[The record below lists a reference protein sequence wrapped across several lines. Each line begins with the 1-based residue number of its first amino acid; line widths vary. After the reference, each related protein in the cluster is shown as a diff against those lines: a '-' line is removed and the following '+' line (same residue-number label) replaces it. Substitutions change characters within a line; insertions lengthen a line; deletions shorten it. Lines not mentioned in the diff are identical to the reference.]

1 MSEILLYVALSSAG
15 IVAFASFCR
24 LTKTSAHTITSVR
37 LGIWM
42 LATSALAVL
51 VAPFAGWTPDIL
63 HAALLLG
70 LAVHQVATRRTWQHG
85 VPHWFTREDRTCP
98 RH

>member
-1 MSEILLYVALSSAG
+1 MSAIILYVALVSAG

-24 LTKTSAHTITSVR
+24 LTKTSVRTITSVR
-37 LGIWM
+37 LGIWL

-51 VAPFAGWTPDIL
+51 VAPLAGWSPDIL
-63 HAALLLG
+63 HAALLLA

-85 VPHWFTREDRTCP
+85 VPHWFTREDGTCP